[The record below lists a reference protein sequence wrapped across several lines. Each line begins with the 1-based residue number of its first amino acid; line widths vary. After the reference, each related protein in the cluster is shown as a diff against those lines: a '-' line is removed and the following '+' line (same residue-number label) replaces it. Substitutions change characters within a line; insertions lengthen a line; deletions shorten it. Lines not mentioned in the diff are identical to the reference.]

1 MIGRVRGTE
10 PGSPRLPAGVIACA
24 AGAAI
29 LGLVAGASGQ
39 TLDIKQRPAA
49 ASLVCEPQAEAP
61 TCSPEHSE
69 EVDRLID
76 DATQAMI
83 LGDLEL
89 ASEFL
94 SQALE
99 LEPCA
104 AEAAYLRGRIITQTE
119 GPNAATEWFCRYLAL
134 EPYGSSAP
142 EARRRLEQAVQDGAG
157 ANVLS
162 IFSAGVSRFEAGDLE
177 RADELFTTVLDR
189 RLVPEALY
197 NRALTRLALD
207 RYEAARTDLQRY
219 LELRPEGEDQAAVS
233 EALTALAAE
242 RSSKSPAAALAL
254 GTFLPGAGQYYTG
267 RTLFGLAV
275 TGLVG
280 GVVAG
285 GFLYEETT
293 IQCRT
298 TPSDGECPT
307 DAIAGRETERPL
319 LIPALAVGAGIVL
332 AAAIEAAFH
341 AAGDEPAV
349 TVPLG
354 EVGTLTVDPS
364 PRPTLSSRAV
374 DIHLIRFEH

>member
-1 MIGRVRGTE
+1 MIGRVRGSG
-10 PGSPRLPAGVIACA
+10 PGSPRLPGGVIAWA
-24 AGAAI
+24 SGAAI

-49 ASLVCEPQAEAP
+49 ASLVCEPEAETP
-61 TCSPEHSE
+61 TCSLENSE

-94 SQALE
+94 SRALE

-104 AEAAYLRGRIITQTE
+104 AEAAYLRGRIAAQSR
-119 GPNAATEWFCRYLAL
+119 GPNAATEWFCRYLDL

-162 IFSAGVSRFEAGDLE
+162 IFSAGVSRFEAGNLE
-177 RADELFTTVLDR
+177 RAEELFTTVLDR

-207 RYEAARTDLQRY
+207 RHEAARSDLQRY
-219 LELRPEGEDQAAVS
+219 LAMRPEGEDRAAVS
-233 EALTALAAE
+233 EAIAALEAE
-242 RSSKSPAAALAL
+242 RSSKSGVAALML
-254 GTFLPGAGQYYTG
+254 GTLLPGAGQYYTD
-267 RTLFGLAV
+267 RTVFGLAV

-280 GVVAG
+280 GAVAA
-285 GFLYEETT
+285 GFLYQETT

-298 TPSDGECPT
+298 TPTGGDCPP
-307 DAIAGRETERPL
+307 DAIASRETERPL
-319 LIPALAVGAGIVL
+319 LVPALAVGGGIMLV
-332 AAAIEAAFH
+332 AAIEAAFH
-341 AAGDEPAV
+341 AGGDEPV
-349 TVPLG
+349 LSVPIG

-364 PRPTLSSRAV
+364 PRPTLSNGAV
-374 DIHLIRFEH
+374 DIHLIRLEH